1 MNIVQTISAYRS
13 HLMGIAMLAIM
24 LFHQSWIWGKG
35 LFYVPFVFFH
45 VYGNWGVDIFF
56 FVSGFGLYFSLKK
69 NDSPCSFFVRRLI
82 RLFPLCIAC
91 GLLRYIVDHILPV
104 GVGGYP
110 TGNHEIS
117 TNWVTILSWDKWFIT
132 VILVYYL
139 LMPFLYRIINR
150 YGKSLLWGVYFL
162 WAFSFLLMTYDLMPS
177 FVFYDYV
184 MRLPSFCLGAIIAS
198 GCVIYSKPKLFL
210 GIIPIVFAMIYKFL
224 MMSGIIEDGSVRDSF
239 NFLLLSFGI
248 TPVCFLLS
256 KIFSKFD
263 DNSTGIF
270 ILEGLKYL
278 GKHSLELYLIHEFV
292 YRYTYR
298 FLIETSLP
306 LFIQM
311 LIGVVAS
318 VLFAINISFVV
329 NRCVN
334 FFLVSKY

>member
-1 MNIVQTISAYRS
+1 
-13 HLMGIAMLAIM
+13 
-24 LFHQSWIWGKG
+24 
-35 LFYVPFVFFH
+35 
-45 VYGNWGVDIFF
+45 
-56 FVSGFGLYFSLKK
+56 
-69 NDSPCSFFVRRLI
+69 
-82 RLFPLCIAC
+82 
-91 GLLRYIVDHILPV
+91 
-104 GVGGYP
+104 
-110 TGNHEIS
+110 
-117 TNWVTILSWDKWFIT
+117 
-132 VILVYYL
+132 
-139 LMPFLYRIINR
+139 
-150 YGKSLLWGVYFL
+150 
-162 WAFSFLLMTYDLMPS
+162 
-177 FVFYDYV
+177 
-184 MRLPSFCLGAIIAS
+184 
-198 GCVIYSKPKLFL
+198 
-210 GIIPIVFAMIYKFL
+210 
-224 MMSGIIEDGSVRDSF
+224 MSGIIEDGSVRDSF